1 MESWK
6 EFSKKIEKDQTNLKP
21 DWYGRFFVWK
31 ISAPITYILVRTPIS
46 ANQVTVIQE
55 IIGVIGAILLAIPNI
70 KIMLLGI
77 VLIQFGFIL
86 DCVDGE
92 IARYKGQSSVRGV
105 FLDLIGHQIVI
116 PFYIFF
122 TSLGVFIR
130 TGQLDVLIMGF
141 LGALFIIPT
150 ERLALLSVI
159 NSMFDK
165 KDNQNY
171 SIDVIGTN
179 DLKTPEK
186 NLTIQKRE
194 GWFWMIKKK
203 WSYPDSMNMLTIFV
217 IIEYYFSTIRLFSID
232 LLPTYVF
239 IYFFSIPVILGR
251 LLAFNNIF
259 KNNIVEKHFHYLVR
273 KIHSDY
279 K

>member
-6 EFSKKIEKDQTNLKP
+6 EFSKKIEKDQTDLKA

-31 ISAPITYILVRTPIS
+31 ISAPITYLLVRTPIS

-55 IIGVIGAILLAIPNI
+55 IIGTIGAIMLAVPSI

-77 VLIQFGFIL
+77 FLIQFGFIL

-92 IARYKGQSSVRGV
+92 VARYKGQSSVRGV

-122 TSLGVFIR
+122 TSLGVFVR
-130 TGQLDVLIMGF
+130 TGQIDALVVGF

-159 NSMFDK
+159 NSMIEK
-165 KDNQNY
+165 KGNRNY
-171 SIDVIGTN
+171 SIDVIGDDEIQVPDN
-179 DLKTPEK
+179 
-186 NLTIQKRE
+186 NLTIQKRN
-194 GWFWMIKKK
+194 GWFWAIKKK
-203 WSYPDSMNMLTIFV
+203 WSYPDSMNMLTLFV
-217 IIEYYFSTIRLFSID
+217 ITEYFFPTIKLWFLD
-232 LLPTYVF
+232 LSPTYIF
-239 IYFFSIPVILGR
+239 LYFFSIPVIIGR
-251 LLAFNNIF
+251 FLSFHNIF
-259 KNNIVEKHFHYLVR
+259 KYNIVEKHFHYIIR
-273 KIHSDY
+273 KILSD
-279 K
+279 

>member
-6 EFSKKIEKDQTNLKP
+6 EFSKKIEKDQTDLKA

-31 ISAPITYILVRTPIS
+31 ISAPITYLLVRTPIS

-55 IIGVIGAILLAIPNI
+55 IIGTIGAIMLAVSSI

-77 VLIQFGFIL
+77 FLIQFGFIL

-92 IARYKGQSSVRGV
+92 VARYKGQSSVRGV

-122 TSLGVFIR
+122 TSLGVFVR
-130 TGQLDVLIMGF
+130 TGQLDALIVGF

-159 NSMFDK
+159 NSMVEK
-165 KDNQNY
+165 KGNRNY
-171 SIDVIGTN
+171 SIDVIGGDKVQVPDN
-179 DLKTPEK
+179 
-186 NLTIQKRE
+186 NLTIQKRN
-194 GWFWMIKKK
+194 GWLWVIKKK
-203 WSYPDSMNMLTIFV
+203 WSYPDSMNMLTLFV
-217 IIEYYFSTIRLFSID
+217 ITEYFFPTIKLWSLD
-232 LLPTYVF
+232 LSPTYIF
-239 IYFFSIPVILGR
+239 LYFFSIPVIIGR
-251 LLAFNNIF
+251 FLSFHKIF
-259 KNNIVEKHFHYLVR
+259 KYNIVEKHFHYIIR
-273 KIHSDY
+273 KILSDY
-279 K
+279 

>member
-6 EFSKKIEKDQTNLKP
+6 EFSKKIEKDQTDLKA

-31 ISAPITYILVRTPIS
+31 ISAPITYLLVRTPIS

-55 IIGVIGAILLAIPNI
+55 IIGTIGAIMLAVPSI

-77 VLIQFGFIL
+77 FLIQFGFIL

-92 IARYKGQSSVRGV
+92 VARYKGQSSVRGV

-122 TSLGVFIR
+122 TSLGVFVR
-130 TGQLDVLIMGF
+130 TGQIDALVVGF

-159 NSMFDK
+159 NSMIEK
-165 KDNQNY
+165 KGNRNY
-171 SIDVIGTN
+171 SIDVIGDDEIQVPDN
-179 DLKTPEK
+179 
-186 NLTIQKRE
+186 NLTIQKRN
-194 GWFWMIKKK
+194 GWFWAIKKK
-203 WSYPDSMNMLTIFV
+203 WSYPDSMNMLTLFV
-217 IIEYYFSTIRLFSID
+217 ITEYFIPTIKLWSID
-232 LLPTYVF
+232 LSPTYIF
-239 IYFFSIPVILGR
+239 LYFFSIPVIIGR
-251 LLAFNNIF
+251 FLSFHNIF
-259 KNNIVEKHFHYLVR
+259 KYNIVEKHFHYIIR
-273 KIHSDY
+273 KILSD
-279 K
+279 

>member
-6 EFSKKIEKDQTNLKP
+6 EFSKKIEKDQTDLKA

-31 ISAPITYILVRTPIS
+31 ISAPITYLLVRTPIS

-55 IIGVIGAILLAIPNI
+55 IIGTIGAIMLAVPSI

-77 VLIQFGFIL
+77 FLIQFGFIL

-92 IARYKGQSSVRGV
+92 VARYKGQSSVRGV

-122 TSLGVFIR
+122 TSLGVFVR
-130 TGQLDVLIMGF
+130 TGQIDALVVGF

-159 NSMFDK
+159 NSMIEK
-165 KDNQNY
+165 KGNRNY
-171 SIDVIGTN
+171 SIDVIGDDEIQVPDN
-179 DLKTPEK
+179 
-186 NLTIQKRE
+186 NLTIQKRN
-194 GWFWMIKKK
+194 GWFWAIKKK
-203 WSYPDSMNMLTIFV
+203 WSYPDSMNMLTLFV
-217 IIEYYFSTIRLFSID
+217 ITEYFFPTIKLWSLD
-232 LLPTYVF
+232 LSPTYIF
-239 IYFFSIPVILGR
+239 LYFFSIPVIIGR
-251 LLAFNNIF
+251 FLSFHKIF
-259 KNNIVEKHFHYLVR
+259 KYNIVEKHFHYIIH
-273 KIHSDY
+273 KILSDY
-279 K
+279 

>member
-6 EFSKKIEKDQTNLKP
+6 EFSKKIEKDQTDLKA

-31 ISAPITYILVRTPIS
+31 ISAPITYLLVRTPIS

-55 IIGVIGAILLAIPNI
+55 IIGTIGAIMLAVPSI

-77 VLIQFGFIL
+77 FLIQFGFIL

-92 IARYKGQSSVRGV
+92 VARYKGQSSVRGV

-122 TSLGVFIR
+122 TSLGVFVR
-130 TGQLDVLIMGF
+130 TGQIDALVVGF

-159 NSMFDK
+159 NSMIEK
-165 KDNQNY
+165 KGNRNY
-171 SIDVIGTN
+171 SIDVIGDDDIQVPDN
-179 DLKTPEK
+179 
-186 NLTIQKRE
+186 NLTIQKRN
-194 GWFWMIKKK
+194 GWFWAIKKK
-203 WSYPDSMNMLTIFV
+203 WSYPDSMNMLTLFV
-217 IIEYYFSTIRLFSID
+217 ITEYFFPTIKLWSLD
-232 LLPTYVF
+232 LSPTYIF
-239 IYFFSIPVILGR
+239 LYFFSIPVIIGR
-251 LLAFNNIF
+251 FLSYHNIF
-259 KNNIVEKHFHYLVR
+259 KYNIVEKHFHYIIR
-273 KIHSDY
+273 KILSD
-279 K
+279 

>member
-6 EFSKKIEKDQTNLKP
+6 EFSKKIEKDQTDLKA

-31 ISAPITYILVRTPIS
+31 ISAPITYLLVRTPIS

-55 IIGVIGAILLAIPNI
+55 IIGTIGAIMLAVPSI

-77 VLIQFGFIL
+77 FLIQFGFIL

-92 IARYKGQSSVRGV
+92 VARYKGQSSVRGV

-122 TSLGVFIR
+122 TSLGVFVR
-130 TGQLDVLIMGF
+130 TGQIDALIVGF

-159 NSMFDK
+159 NSMVEK
-165 KDNQNY
+165 KGNRNY
-171 SIDVIGTN
+171 SIDVIGDDEIQIPDN
-179 DLKTPEK
+179 
-186 NLTIQKRE
+186 NLTIQKRN
-194 GWFWMIKKK
+194 GWFWAIKKK
-203 WSYPDSMNMLTIFV
+203 WSYPDSMNMLTLFV
-217 IIEYYFSTIRLFSID
+217 ITEYFFPTIRLWSLD
-232 LLPTYVF
+232 LSPTYIF
-239 IYFFSIPVILGR
+239 LYFFSIPVIIGR
-251 LLAFNNIF
+251 FLSFHKIF
-259 KNNIVEKHFHYLVR
+259 KYNIVEKHFHYIIR
-273 KIHSDY
+273 KILSD
-279 K
+279 

>member
-6 EFSKKIEKDQTNLKP
+6 EFSKKIEKDQTDLKA

-31 ISAPITYILVRTPIS
+31 ISAPITYLLVRTPIS

-55 IIGVIGAILLAIPNI
+55 IIGTIGAIMLAVPSI

-77 VLIQFGFIL
+77 FLIQFGFIL

-92 IARYKGQSSVRGV
+92 VARYKGQSSVRGV

-122 TSLGVFIR
+122 TSLGVFVR
-130 TGQLDVLIMGF
+130 TGQIDALVVGF

-159 NSMFDK
+159 NSMIEK
-165 KDNQNY
+165 KGNRNY
-171 SIDVIGTN
+171 SVDVIGDDEIQVPDN
-179 DLKTPEK
+179 
-186 NLTIQKRE
+186 NLTIQKRN
-194 GWFWMIKKK
+194 GWFWAIKKK
-203 WSYPDSMNMLTIFV
+203 WSYPDSMNMLTLFV
-217 IIEYYFSTIRLFSID
+217 ITEYFFPTIKLWSLD
-232 LLPTYVF
+232 LSPTYIF
-239 IYFFSIPVILGR
+239 LYFFSIPVIIGR
-251 LLAFNNIF
+251 FLSFHNIF
-259 KNNIVEKHFHYLVR
+259 KYNIVEKHFHYIIR
-273 KIHSDY
+273 KILSD
-279 K
+279 

>member
-6 EFSKKIEKDQTNLKP
+6 EFSKKIEKDQTDLKA

-31 ISAPITYILVRTPIS
+31 ISAPITYLLVRTPIS

-55 IIGVIGAILLAIPNI
+55 IIGTIGAIMLAVPSI

-77 VLIQFGFIL
+77 FLIQFGFIL

-92 IARYKGQSSVRGV
+92 VARYKGQSSVRGV

-122 TSLGVFIR
+122 TSLGVFVR
-130 TGQLDVLIMGF
+130 TGQIDALVVGF

-159 NSMFDK
+159 NSMIEK
-165 KDNQNY
+165 KGNRNY
-171 SIDVIGTN
+171 SIDVIGDDEIQVPDN
-179 DLKTPEK
+179 
-186 NLTIQKRE
+186 NLTIQKRN
-194 GWFWMIKKK
+194 GWFWAIKKK
-203 WSYPDSMNMLTIFV
+203 WSYPDSMNMLTLFV
-217 IIEYYFSTIRLFSID
+217 ITEYFFPTIKLWSLD
-232 LLPTYVF
+232 LSPTYIF
-239 IYFFSIPVILGR
+239 LYFFSIPVIIGR
-251 LLAFNNIF
+251 FLSFHKIF
-259 KNNIVEKHFHYLVR
+259 KYNIVEKHFHYIIR
-273 KIHSDY
+273 KILSDY
-279 K
+279 

>member
-6 EFSKKIEKDQTNLKP
+6 EFSKKIEKDQTDLKA

-31 ISAPITYILVRTPIS
+31 ISAPITYLLVRTPIS

-55 IIGVIGAILLAIPNI
+55 IIGTIGAIMLAVPSI

-77 VLIQFGFIL
+77 FLIQFGFIL

-92 IARYKGQSSVRGV
+92 VARYKGQSSVRGV

-122 TSLGVFIR
+122 TSLGVFVR
-130 TGQLDVLIMGF
+130 TGQIDALVVGF

-159 NSMFDK
+159 NSMIEK
-165 KDNQNY
+165 KGNRNY
-171 SIDVIGTN
+171 SIDVIGDDEIQVPDN
-179 DLKTPEK
+179 
-186 NLTIQKRE
+186 NLTIQKRN
-194 GWFWMIKKK
+194 GWLWAIKKK
-203 WSYPDSMNMLTIFV
+203 WSYPDSMNMLTLFV
-217 IIEYYFSTIRLFSID
+217 ITEYFFPTIKLWSLD
-232 LLPTYVF
+232 LSPTYIF
-239 IYFFSIPVILGR
+239 LYFFSIPVIIGR
-251 LLAFNNIF
+251 FLSFHKIF
-259 KNNIVEKHFHYLVR
+259 KYNIVEKHFHYIIR
-273 KIHSDY
+273 KILSDY
-279 K
+279 

>member
-6 EFSKKIEKDQTNLKP
+6 EFSKKIEKDQTDLKA

-31 ISAPITYILVRTPIS
+31 ISAPITYLLVRTPIS

-55 IIGVIGAILLAIPNI
+55 IIGTIGAIMLAVPSI

-77 VLIQFGFIL
+77 FLIQFGFIL

-92 IARYKGQSSVRGV
+92 VARYKGQSSVRGV

-122 TSLGVFIR
+122 TSLGVFVR
-130 TGQLDVLIMGF
+130 TGQIDALVVGF

-159 NSMFDK
+159 NSMIEK
-165 KDNQNY
+165 KGNRNY
-171 SIDVIGTN
+171 SIDVIGDDEIQVPDN
-179 DLKTPEK
+179 
-186 NLTIQKRE
+186 NLTIQKRK
-194 GWFWMIKKK
+194 GWFWAIKKK
-203 WSYPDSMNMLTIFV
+203 WAYPDSMNMLTLFV
-217 IIEYYFSTIRLFSID
+217 ITEYLFPTIKLWSLD
-232 LLPTYVF
+232 LSPTYIF
-239 IYFFSIPVILGR
+239 LYFFSIPVIIGR
-251 LLAFNNIF
+251 FLSFHNIF
-259 KNNIVEKHFHYLVR
+259 IYNIVEKHFHYIIR
-273 KIHSDY
+273 KILSD
-279 K
+279 

>member
-6 EFSKKIEKDQTNLKP
+6 EFSKKIEKDQTDLKA

-31 ISAPITYILVRTPIS
+31 ISAPITYLLVRTPIS

-55 IIGVIGAILLAIPNI
+55 IIGTIGAIMLAVSSI

-77 VLIQFGFIL
+77 FLIQFGFIL

-92 IARYKGQSSVRGV
+92 VARYKGQSSVRGV

-122 TSLGVFIR
+122 TSLGVFVR
-130 TGQLDVLIMGF
+130 TGQLDALIVGF

-159 NSMFDK
+159 NSMIEK
-165 KDNQNY
+165 KGNRNY
-171 SIDVIGTN
+171 SIDVIGDDEIQVPDN
-179 DLKTPEK
+179 
-186 NLTIQKRE
+186 NLTIQKRN
-194 GWFWMIKKK
+194 GWLWVIKKK
-203 WSYPDSMNMLTIFV
+203 WSYPDSMNMLTLFV
-217 IIEYYFSTIRLFSID
+217 ITEYFFPTIKLWSLD
-232 LLPTYVF
+232 LSPTYIF
-239 IYFFSIPVILGR
+239 LYFFSIPVIIGR
-251 LLAFNNIF
+251 FLSFHKIF
-259 KNNIVEKHFHYLVR
+259 KYNIVEKHFHYIIR
-273 KIHSDY
+273 KILSDY
-279 K
+279 

>member
-6 EFSKKIEKDQTNLKP
+6 EFSKKIEKDQTDLKA

-31 ISAPITYILVRTPIS
+31 ISAPITYLLVRTPIS

-55 IIGVIGAILLAIPNI
+55 IIGTIGAIMLAVPSI

-77 VLIQFGFIL
+77 FLIQFGFIL

-92 IARYKGQSSVRGV
+92 VARYKGQSSVRGV

-122 TSLGVFIR
+122 TSLGVFVR
-130 TGQLDVLIMGF
+130 TGQIDALVVGF

-159 NSMFDK
+159 NSMIEK
-165 KDNQNY
+165 KGNRNY
-171 SIDVIGTN
+171 SIDVIGDDEIQVPDN
-179 DLKTPEK
+179 
-186 NLTIQKRE
+186 NLTIQKRN
-194 GWFWMIKKK
+194 GWFWAIKKK
-203 WSYPDSMNMLTIFV
+203 WSYPDSMNMLTLFV
-217 IIEYYFSTIRLFSID
+217 ITEYFFPTFKLWSLD
-232 LLPTYVF
+232 LSPTYIF
-239 IYFFSIPVILGR
+239 LYFFSIPVIIGR
-251 LLAFNNIF
+251 FLSFHKIF
-259 KNNIVEKHFHYLVR
+259 KYNIVEKHFHYIIR
-273 KIHSDY
+273 KILSD
-279 K
+279 

>member
-6 EFSKKIEKDQTNLKP
+6 EFSKKIEKDQTDLKA

-31 ISAPITYILVRTPIS
+31 ISAPITYLLVRTPIS

-55 IIGVIGAILLAIPNI
+55 IIGTIGAIMLAVPSI

-77 VLIQFGFIL
+77 FLIQFGFIL

-92 IARYKGQSSVRGV
+92 VARYKGQSSVRGV

-122 TSLGVFIR
+122 TSLGVFVR
-130 TGQLDVLIMGF
+130 TGQIDALVVGF

-159 NSMFDK
+159 NSMIEK
-165 KDNQNY
+165 KGNRNY
-171 SIDVIGTN
+171 SIDVIGN
-179 DLKTPEK
+179 DDIQVPDN
-186 NLTIQKRE
+186 NLTIQKRN
-194 GWFWMIKKK
+194 GWFWAIKKK
-203 WSYPDSMNMLTIFV
+203 WSYPDSMNMLTLFV
-217 IIEYYFSTIRLFSID
+217 ITEYFFPTIKLWSLD
-232 LLPTYVF
+232 LSPTYIF
-239 IYFFSIPVILGR
+239 LYFFSIPVIIGR
-251 LLAFNNIF
+251 FLSFHKIF
-259 KNNIVEKHFHYLVR
+259 KYNIVEKHFHYIIR
-273 KIHSDY
+273 KILSD
-279 K
+279 

>member
-6 EFSKKIEKDQTNLKP
+6 EFSKKIEKDQTDLKA

-31 ISAPITYILVRTPIS
+31 ISAPITYLLVRTPIS

-55 IIGVIGAILLAIPNI
+55 IIGTIGAIMLAVPSI

-77 VLIQFGFIL
+77 FLIQFGFIL

-92 IARYKGQSSVRGV
+92 VARYKGQSSVRGV

-122 TSLGVFIR
+122 TSLGVFVR
-130 TGQLDVLIMGF
+130 TGQIDALVVGF

-159 NSMFDK
+159 NSMIEK
-165 KDNQNY
+165 KGNRNY
-171 SIDVIGTN
+171 SIDVIGDDEIQVPDN
-179 DLKTPEK
+179 
-186 NLTIQKRE
+186 NLTIQKRN
-194 GWFWMIKKK
+194 GWFWAIKKK
-203 WSYPDSMNMLTIFV
+203 WSYPDSMNMLTLFV
-217 IIEYYFSTIRLFSID
+217 ITEYFFPTIKLWSLD
-232 LLPTYVF
+232 LSPTYIF
-239 IYFFSIPVILGR
+239 LYFFSIPVIIGR
-251 LLAFNNIF
+251 FLSFHKIF
-259 KNNIVEKHFHYLVR
+259 KYNIVEKHFHYIIR
-273 KIHSDY
+273 KILSD
-279 K
+279 

>member
-6 EFSKKIEKDQTNLKP
+6 EFSKKIEKDQTDLKA

-31 ISAPITYILVRTPIS
+31 ISAPITYLLVRTPIS

-55 IIGVIGAILLAIPNI
+55 IIGTIGAIMLAVPSI

-77 VLIQFGFIL
+77 FLIQFGFIL

-92 IARYKGQSSVRGV
+92 VARYKGQSSVRGV

-122 TSLGVFIR
+122 TSLGVFVR
-130 TGQLDVLIMGF
+130 TGQIDALVVGF

-159 NSMFDK
+159 NSMIEK
-165 KDNQNY
+165 KGNRNY
-171 SIDVIGTN
+171 SVDVIGDDEIQVPDN
-179 DLKTPEK
+179 
-186 NLTIQKRE
+186 NLTIQKRN
-194 GWFWMIKKK
+194 GWFWAIKKK
-203 WSYPDSMNMLTIFV
+203 WSYPDSMNMLTLFV
-217 IIEYYFSTIRLFSID
+217 ITE
-232 LLPTYVF
+232 
-239 IYFFSIPVILGR
+239 YFFP
-251 LLAFNNIF
+251 IF
-259 KNNIVEKHFHYLVR
+259 K
-273 KIHSDY
+273 
-279 K
+279 

>member
-6 EFSKKIEKDQTNLKP
+6 EFSKKIEKDQTDLKA

-31 ISAPITYILVRTPIS
+31 ISAPITYLLVRTPIS

-55 IIGVIGAILLAIPNI
+55 IIGTIGAIMLAVPSI

-77 VLIQFGFIL
+77 FLIQFGFIL

-92 IARYKGQSSVRGV
+92 VARYKGQSSVRGV

-122 TSLGVFIR
+122 TSLGVFVR
-130 TGQLDVLIMGF
+130 TGQIDALVVGF

-159 NSMFDK
+159 NSMIEK
-165 KDNQNY
+165 KGNRNY
-171 SIDVIGTN
+171 SIDVIGDDDIQVPDN
-179 DLKTPEK
+179 
-186 NLTIQKRE
+186 NLTIQKRN
-194 GWFWMIKKK
+194 GWFWAIKKK
-203 WSYPDSMNMLTIFV
+203 WSYPDSMNMLTLFV
-217 IIEYYFSTIRLFSID
+217 ITEYYFPTIKLWSLD
-232 LLPTYVF
+232 LSPTYIF
-239 IYFFSIPVILGR
+239 LYFFSIPVIIGR
-251 LLAFNNIF
+251 FLSFHNIF
-259 KNNIVEKHFHYLVR
+259 KYNIVEKHFHYIIR
-273 KIHSDY
+273 KILSD
-279 K
+279 

>member
-6 EFSKKIEKDQTNLKP
+6 EFSKKIEKDQTDLKA

-31 ISAPITYILVRTPIS
+31 ISAPITYLLVRTPIS

-55 IIGVIGAILLAIPNI
+55 IIGTIGAIMLAVPSI

-77 VLIQFGFIL
+77 FLIQFGFIL

-92 IARYKGQSSVRGV
+92 VARYKGQSSVRGV

-122 TSLGVFIR
+122 TSLGVFVR
-130 TGQLDVLIMGF
+130 TGQIDALVVGF

-159 NSMFDK
+159 NSMIEK
-165 KDNQNY
+165 KGNRNY
-171 SIDVIGTN
+171 SIDVIGDDEIQVPDN
-179 DLKTPEK
+179 
-186 NLTIQKRE
+186 NLTIQKRN
-194 GWFWMIKKK
+194 GWFWAIKKK
-203 WSYPDSMNMLTIFV
+203 WSYPDSMNMLTLFV
-217 IIEYYFSTIRLFSID
+217 ITEYFFPTIKLWSLD
-232 LLPTYVF
+232 LSPTYIF
-239 IYFFSIPVILGR
+239 LYFFSIPVIIGR
-251 LLAFNNIF
+251 FLSFHNIF
-259 KNNIVEKHFHYLVR
+259 KYNIVEKHFHYIIR
-273 KIHSDY
+273 KILSD
-279 K
+279 

>member
-6 EFSKKIEKDQTNLKP
+6 EFSKKIEKDQTDLKA

-31 ISAPITYILVRTPIS
+31 ISAPITYLLVRTPIS

-55 IIGVIGAILLAIPNI
+55 IIGTIGAIMLAVPSI

-77 VLIQFGFIL
+77 FLIQFGFIL

-92 IARYKGQSSVRGV
+92 VARYKGQSSVRGV

-122 TSLGVFIR
+122 TSLGVFVR
-130 TGQLDVLIMGF
+130 TGQIDALIIGF

-159 NSMFDK
+159 NSMIEK
-165 KDNQNY
+165 KGNRNY
-171 SIDVIGTN
+171 SIDVIGDDEIQVPDN
-179 DLKTPEK
+179 
-186 NLTIQKRE
+186 NLTIQKRN
-194 GWFWMIKKK
+194 GWFWSIKKK
-203 WSYPDSMNMLTIFV
+203 WSYPDSMNMLTLFV
-217 IIEYYFSTIRLFSID
+217 ITEYFFPTFKLWSLD
-232 LLPTYVF
+232 LSPTYIF
-239 IYFFSIPVILGR
+239 LYFFSIPVIIGR
-251 LLAFNNIF
+251 FLSFYKIF
-259 KNNIVEKHFHYLVR
+259 KYNIVEKHFHYIIR
-273 KIHSDY
+273 KILSD
-279 K
+279 

>member
-6 EFSKKIEKDQTNLKP
+6 EFSKKIEKDQTDLKA

-31 ISAPITYILVRTPIS
+31 ISAPITYLLVRTPIS

-55 IIGVIGAILLAIPNI
+55 IIGTIGAIMLAVPSI

-77 VLIQFGFIL
+77 FLIQFGFIL

-92 IARYKGQSSVRGV
+92 VARYKGQSSVRGV

-122 TSLGVFIR
+122 TSLGVFVR
-130 TGQLDVLIMGF
+130 TGQIDALVVGF

-159 NSMFDK
+159 NSMIEK
-165 KDNQNY
+165 KGNRNY
-171 SIDVIGTN
+171 SIDVIGDDEIQVPDN
-179 DLKTPEK
+179 
-186 NLTIQKRE
+186 NLTIQHVIIGKY
-194 GWFWMIKKK
+194 FIKLELE
-203 WSYPDSMNMLTIFV
+203 SYKFLPSIIILPDSIN
-217 IIEYYFSTIRLFSID
+217 
-232 LLPTYVF
+232 P
-239 IYFFSIPVILGR
+239 
-251 LLAFNNIF
+251 
-259 KNNIVEKHFHYLVR
+259 
-273 KIHSDY
+273 
-279 K
+279 

>member
-6 EFSKKIEKDQTNLKP
+6 EFSKKIEKDQTDLKA

-31 ISAPITYILVRTPIS
+31 ISAPITYLLVRTPIS

-55 IIGVIGAILLAIPNI
+55 IIGTIGAIMLAVPSI

-77 VLIQFGFIL
+77 FLIQFGFIL

-92 IARYKGQSSVRGV
+92 VARYKGQSSVRGV

-122 TSLGVFIR
+122 TSLGVFVR
-130 TGQLDVLIMGF
+130 TGQIDALVVGF

-159 NSMFDK
+159 NSMIEK
-165 KDNQNY
+165 KGNRNY
-171 SIDVIGTN
+171 SIDVIGDDEIQIPDN
-179 DLKTPEK
+179 
-186 NLTIQKRE
+186 NLTIQKRN
-194 GWFWMIKKK
+194 GWFWAIKKK
-203 WSYPDSMNMLTIFV
+203 WSYPDSMNMLTLFV
-217 IIEYYFSTIRLFSID
+217 ITEYFFPTIKLWSLD
-232 LLPTYVF
+232 LSPTYIF
-239 IYFFSIPVILGR
+239 LYFFSIPVIIGR
-251 LLAFNNIF
+251 FLSFHNIF
-259 KNNIVEKHFHYLVR
+259 KYNIVEKHFHYIIR
-273 KIHSDY
+273 KILSD
-279 K
+279 

>member
-6 EFSKKIEKDQTNLKP
+6 EFSKKIEKDQTDLKA

-31 ISAPITYILVRTPIS
+31 ISAPITYLLVRTPIS

-55 IIGVIGAILLAIPNI
+55 IIGTIGAIMLAVPSI

-77 VLIQFGFIL
+77 FLIQFGFIL

-92 IARYKGQSSVRGV
+92 VARYKGQCSVRGV

-130 TGQLDVLIMGF
+130 TGQIDALVVGF

-159 NSMFDK
+159 NSMVEK
-165 KDNQNY
+165 KGNRNY
-171 SIDVIGTN
+171 SIDVIGDDDIQIPDN
-179 DLKTPEK
+179 
-186 NLTIQKRE
+186 NLTIQKRN
-194 GWFWMIKKK
+194 GWFWVIKKK
-203 WSYPDSMNMLTIFV
+203 WSYPDSMNMLTLFV
-217 IIEYYFSTIRLFSID
+217 ITEYFFPTIKLWSLD
-232 LLPTYVF
+232 LSPTYIF
-239 IYFFSIPVILGR
+239 LYFFSIPVIIGR
-251 LLAFNNIF
+251 FLSFHKIF
-259 KNNIVEKHFHYLVR
+259 KYNIVEKHFHYIIR
-273 KIHSDY
+273 KILSD
-279 K
+279 

>member
-6 EFSKKIEKDQTNLKP
+6 EFSKKIEKDQTDLKA

-31 ISAPITYILVRTPIS
+31 ISAPITYLLVRTPIS

-55 IIGVIGAILLAIPNI
+55 IIGTIGAIMLAVPSI

-77 VLIQFGFIL
+77 FLIQFGFIL

-92 IARYKGQSSVRGV
+92 VARYKGQSSVRGV

-122 TSLGVFIR
+122 TSLGVFVR
-130 TGQLDVLIMGF
+130 TGQIDALVVGF

-159 NSMFDK
+159 NSMIEK
-165 KDNQNY
+165 KGNRNY
-171 SIDVIGTN
+171 SIDVIGDDEIQIPDN
-179 DLKTPEK
+179 
-186 NLTIQKRE
+186 NLPIQKRN
-194 GWFWMIKKK
+194 GWFWAIKKK
-203 WSYPDSMNMLTIFV
+203 WSYPDSMNMLTLFV
-217 IIEYYFSTIRLFSID
+217 ITEYFFPTIKLWSLD
-232 LLPTYVF
+232 LSPTYIF
-239 IYFFSIPVILGR
+239 LYFFSIPVIIGR
-251 LLAFNNIF
+251 FLSFHNIF
-259 KNNIVEKHFHYLVR
+259 KYNIVEKHFHYIIR
-273 KIHSDY
+273 KILSD
-279 K
+279 

>member
-6 EFSKKIEKDQTNLKP
+6 EFSKKIEKDQTDLKA

-31 ISAPITYILVRTPIS
+31 ISAPITYLLVRTPIS

-55 IIGVIGAILLAIPNI
+55 IIGTIGAIMLAVPSI

-77 VLIQFGFIL
+77 FLIQFGFIL

-92 IARYKGQSSVRGV
+92 VARYKGQSSVRGV

-122 TSLGVFIR
+122 TSLGVFVR
-130 TGQLDVLIMGF
+130 TGQIDALVVGF

-159 NSMFDK
+159 NSMIEK
-165 KDNQNY
+165 KGNRNY
-171 SIDVIGTN
+171 SIDVIGDDDIQVPDN
-179 DLKTPEK
+179 
-186 NLTIQKRE
+186 NLTIQKRN
-194 GWFWMIKKK
+194 GWLWAIKKK
-203 WSYPDSMNMLTIFV
+203 WSYPDSMNMLTLFV
-217 IIEYYFSTIRLFSID
+217 ITEYFFPTIKLWSLD
-232 LLPTYVF
+232 LSPTYIF
-239 IYFFSIPVILGR
+239 LYFFSIPVIIGR
-251 LLAFNNIF
+251 FLSFHNIF
-259 KNNIVEKHFHYLVR
+259 KYNIVEKHFHYIIR
-273 KIHSDY
+273 KILSD
-279 K
+279 